1 MKTAMLQRIFRSL
14 GLSDACIAR
23 SIETSRSSVSARQR
37 HALAACLISFAAL
50 LGAAPALAQIDTLKM
65 MIGANPGGGFDQT
78 GRSIAAAM
86 QAAGAVRNATFENK
100 GGAGG
105 TIGLAQFV
113 NTEKGN
119 PNALIV
125 TGAVMVG
132 AIEMSHPPVTLKNG
146 TPIARLFADA
156 MVVVVPAG
164 SKLQSMADLIAM
176 LKASP
181 GAVSWAGGSRGST
194 DHMLAGL
201 IAKESGVE
209 PTKVNYIAFAG
220 GGEATAAI
228 LGNQVTV
235 GIAGVSEF
243 LPFIKDGKM
252 RALAVSSSF
261 PVQGIK
267 PLKELGLNVEIYNWR
282 GVWGPPGITP
292 EQQKVLI
299 DAVLKGTQTQ
309 QWKDTLARNEWAP
322 FVQTGAEFGS
332 YVDSESKRL
341 GGILRDLGLAK

>member
-1 MKTAMLQRIFRSL
+1 MKTAMLKRSVRTL
-14 GLSDACIAR
+14 GRPDAIQSESDRVLPHSKFAKGRQAIAA
-23 SIETSRSSVSARQR
+23 TLLW
-37 HALAACLISFAAL
+37 LATLA
-50 LGAAPALAQIDTLKM
+50 GAAPAFAQIDTLKM

-86 QAAGAVRNATFENK
+86 QAAGSVRNATFENK

-156 MVVVVPAG
+156 MVLVVPSG
-164 SKLQSMADLIAM
+164 SKIQSMSDLVAM
-176 LKASP
+176 LKANP
-181 GAVSWAGGSRGST
+181 GSVSWAGGSRGST

-209 PTKVNYIAFAG
+209 PAKVNYIPFAG

-243 LPFIKDGKM
+243 MPFVKDGKM

-267 PLKELGLNVEIYNWR
+267 PLKDLGVNVEMYNWR

-292 EQQKVLI
+292 EQQKAMI
-299 DAVLKGTQTQ
+299 DAVVKGTQTP
-309 QWKDTLARNEWAP
+309 QWKDTLARNDWAP
-322 FVQTGAEFGS
+322 FLQTGAEFGS
-332 YVDSESKRL
+332 YVESESKRL

>member
-1 MKTAMLQRIFRSL
+1 MLQRIFRSH
-14 GLSDACIAR
+14 GLFAASLAPSFATFR
-23 SIETSRSSVSARQR
+23 PSAFANRR
-37 HALAACLISFAAL
+37 HAVAACLVSLAAL
-50 LGAAPALAQIDTLKM
+50 LGGSPVFAQIDTLKV

-164 SKLQSMADLIAM
+164 SKLQSMADLVAM
-176 LKASP
+176 VKASP

-209 PTKVNYIAFAG
+209 PTKVNYIPFAG

-267 PLKELGLNVEIYNWR
+267 PLKDLGLNVEMYNWR

-292 EQQKVLI
+292 DQQKVLI
-299 DAVLKGTQTQ
+299 DAVVKGTQTQ
-309 QWKDTLARNEWAP
+309 QWKDTLTRNEWAP

-332 YVDSESKRL
+332 YVESESKRL